1 MFAEKDVIG
10 IFLRRDGRCFMSQR
24 VKTRVYE
31 ILWRTRPGD
40 KFADIVILFILL
52 LVFSN
57 VVAFVM
63 STLPGF
69 FAREYLFFVSLI
81 VFSLVA
87 FTIEYILRLWSC
99 TIDSKY
105 NNVIKGRIR
114 FILTSWSILTLLVI
128 IPLWIV
134 FITKPELPLVR
145 AAFLFLLLRLFQGSG
160 SFRVLVQIVKAKKSD
175 LALALL
181 IDVIVLVFASSL
193 MWFIESPVNPKM
205 ASIPETM
212 WWGTATLTT
221 VGYGDVV
228 PVTALGRVLGVVVMF
243 AGIATFALP
252 ISIVGAGFLEVR
264 EQKLKDNEAE
274 QKIGRYAVLDQI
286 EKLGD
291 LKDRGILT
299 EEEFQSK
306 KTDLL
311 SRL

>member
-1 MFAEKDVIG
+1 
-10 IFLRRDGRCFMSQR
+10 
-24 VKTRVYE
+24 
-31 ILWRTRPGD
+31 
-40 KFADIVILFILL
+40 
-52 LVFSN
+52 
-57 VVAFVM
+57 
-63 STLPGF
+63 
-69 FAREYLFFVSLI
+69 
-81 VFSLVA
+81 
-87 FTIEYILRLWSC
+87 
-99 TIDSKY
+99 
-105 NNVIKGRIR
+105 
-114 FILTSWSILTLLVI
+114 LLVI

-134 FITKPELPLVR
+134 FITKTEPSLVR

-160 SFRVLVQIVKAKKSD
+160 SYHVLVQIVKARKSD

-181 IDVIVLVFASSL
+181 IDIIVLVFASSL

-212 WWGTATLTT
+212 WRGTATLTT

-228 PVTALGRVLGVVVMF
+228 PVTPLGRALGVVVMF

-264 EQKLKDNEAE
+264 EQKLKTIEAE
-274 QKIGRYAVLDQI
+274 QKIGGHAVLNQI

-311 SRL
+311 SIL

>member
-1 MFAEKDVIG
+1 
-10 IFLRRDGRCFMSQR
+10 
-24 VKTRVYE
+24 
-31 ILWRTRPGD
+31 
-40 KFADIVILFILL
+40 
-52 LVFSN
+52 
-57 VVAFVM
+57 
-63 STLPGF
+63 
-69 FAREYLFFVSLI
+69 
-81 VFSLVA
+81 
-87 FTIEYILRLWSC
+87 
-99 TIDSKY
+99 
-105 NNVIKGRIR
+105 
-114 FILTSWSILTLLVI
+114 LTSWSILTLLVI

-134 FITKPELPLVR
+134 FITKTEPSLVR

-160 SFRVLVQIVKAKKSD
+160 SFHVLVQIVKARRSD

-181 IDVIVLVFASSL
+181 IDLIVLVFASSL
-193 MWFIESPVNPKM
+193 MWFIESPVNPEM
-205 ASIPETM
+205 ESIPATM

-228 PVTALGRVLGVVVMF
+228 PVTPLGRALGVIVMF

-252 ISIVGAGFLEVR
+252 IAVVGAGFLEVR
-264 EQKLKDNEAE
+264 EQKLKTTEAE
-274 QKIGRYAVLDQI
+274 QKIEGHAVLDQI

>member
-1 MFAEKDVIG
+1 MN
-10 IFLRRDGRCFMSQR
+10 QH

-40 KFADIVILFILL
+40 KFADALILFISLL
-52 LVFSN
+52 MFSN
-57 VVAFVM
+57 VVAFVV
-63 STLPGF
+63 STIPGF
-69 FAREYLFFVSLI
+69 FAREHLFLLSLFA
-81 VFSLVA
+81 FSLVI
-87 FTIEYILRLWSC
+87 FTIEYISRLWSC
-99 TIDSKY
+99 TINAKY
-105 NNVIKGRIR
+105 SNPIKGRIR
-114 FILTSWSILTLLVI
+114 FILTSWSILTLFVI
-128 IPLWIV
+128 VPLWIV
-134 FITKPELPLVR
+134 LITRAETSLVR
-145 AAFLFLLLRLFQGSG
+145 AVFLFLLLRLFQGSG
-160 SFRVLVQIVKAKKSD
+160 SFYVLVQIVKAKKSD

-193 MWFIESPVNPKM
+193 MWFIESPVNPHM
-205 ASIPETM
+205 ASIPATM

-228 PVTALGRVLGVVVMF
+228 PVTPLGRALGVVVMF

-252 ISIVGAGFLEVR
+252 IAVVGAGFLEVR
-264 EQKLKDNEAE
+264 EQKLKTTEAE
-274 QKIGRYAVLDQI
+274 QKIEGHAVLDQI

>member
-1 MFAEKDVIG
+1 VN
-10 IFLRRDGRCFMSQR
+10 QH

-40 KFADIVILFILL
+40 KFADALILFISLL
-52 LVFSN
+52 MFSN
-57 VVAFVM
+57 VVAFVV
-63 STLPGF
+63 STIPGF
-69 FAREYLFFVSLI
+69 FAREHLFLLSLFA
-81 VFSLVA
+81 FSLVI
-87 FTIEYILRLWSC
+87 FTIEYISRLWSC
-99 TIDSKY
+99 TINAKY
-105 NNVIKGRIR
+105 SNPIKGRIR
-114 FILTSWSILTLLVI
+114 FILTSWSILTLFVI
-128 IPLWIV
+128 VPLWIV
-134 FITKPELPLVR
+134 LITRAETSLVR
-145 AAFLFLLLRLFQGSG
+145 AVFLFLLLRLFQGSG
-160 SFRVLVQIVKAKKSD
+160 SFYVLVQIVKAKKSD

-193 MWFIESPVNPKM
+193 MWFIESPVNPHM
-205 ASIPETM
+205 ASIPATM

-228 PVTALGRVLGVVVMF
+228 PVTPLGRALGVVVMF

-252 ISIVGAGFLEVR
+252 IAVVGAGFLEVR
-264 EQKLKDNEAE
+264 EQKLKTTEAE
-274 QKIGRYAVLDQI
+274 QKIEGHAVLDQI

>member
-1 MFAEKDVIG
+1 MN
-10 IFLRRDGRCFMSQR
+10 QH

-40 KFADIVILFILL
+40 KFADALILFISLL
-52 LVFSN
+52 MFSN
-57 VVAFVM
+57 VVAFVV
-63 STLPGF
+63 STIPGF
-69 FAREYLFFVSLI
+69 FAREHLFLLSLFA
-81 VFSLVA
+81 FSLVI
-87 FTIEYILRLWSC
+87 FTIEYISRLWSC
-99 TIDSKY
+99 TINAKY
-105 NNVIKGRIR
+105 SNPIEGRIR
-114 FILTSWSILTLLVI
+114 FILTSWSILTLFVI
-128 IPLWIV
+128 VPLWIV
-134 FITKPELPLVR
+134 LITRAETSLVR
-145 AAFLFLLLRLFQGSG
+145 AVFLFLLLRLFQGSG
-160 SFRVLVQIVKAKKSD
+160 SFYVLVQIVKAKKSD

-193 MWFIESPVNPKM
+193 MWFIESPVNPHM
-205 ASIPETM
+205 ASIPATM

-228 PVTALGRVLGVVVMF
+228 PVTPLGRALGVVVMF

-252 ISIVGAGFLEVR
+252 IAVVGAGFLEVR
-264 EQKLKDNEAE
+264 EQKLKTTEAE
-274 QKIGRYAVLDQI
+274 QKIEGHAVLDQI

>member
-1 MFAEKDVIG
+1 MN
-10 IFLRRDGRCFMSQR
+10 QH

-40 KFADIVILFILL
+40 KFADVVILFILL

-57 VVAFVM
+57 VVAFVI

-69 FAREYLFFVSLI
+69 FAREHLFFASLI
-81 VFSLVA
+81 VFSLVI
-87 FTIEYILRLWSC
+87 FTIEYISRLWSC

-105 NNVIKGRIR
+105 NNPIKGRIR

-134 FITKPELPLVR
+134 IITKTEPSLGR

-160 SFRVLVQIVKAKKSD
+160 SFRVLVQIVKARKSD

-193 MWFIESPVNPKM
+193 MWFLESPVNPKM
-205 ASIPETM
+205 ASIPATM

-228 PVTALGRVLGVVVMF
+228 PVTPLGRALGVVVMF

-264 EQKLKDNEAE
+264 EQKLKITEAE
-274 QKIGRYAVLDQI
+274 QKMGGHAVLDQI